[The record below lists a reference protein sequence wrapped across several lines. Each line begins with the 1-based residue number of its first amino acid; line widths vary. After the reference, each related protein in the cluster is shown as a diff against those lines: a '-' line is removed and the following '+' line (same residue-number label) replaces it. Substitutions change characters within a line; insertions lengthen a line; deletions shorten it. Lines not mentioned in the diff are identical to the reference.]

1 MESSQNTIYTQKLEK
16 WIAFNRLEELD
27 YSRCKSIEEYES
39 NARDILAELKNM
51 TLSIE
56 QVVLLK
62 LLNGLGASFSTYL
75 IILNEQARSDKS
87 FPKLDEL
94 QKNLEDE
101 ESRVRQDE
109 VAIANVISKAKKI
122 DQSTILSEAETK
134 KLCLHCGK

>member
-16 WIAFNRLEELD
+16 WIAFNRLEGLD
-27 YSRCKSIEEYES
+27 YSHCKSIEEYES
-39 NARDILAELKNM
+39 NARDIPAELKNM

-62 LLNGLGASFSTYL
+62 LLNGLEASFSTYL
-75 IILNEQARSDKS
+75 IILNEQARRDKS

-109 VAIANVISKAKKI
+109 IAIANVISKAKKI
-122 DQSTILSEAETK
+122 DQSNRLSEAETK
-134 KLCLHCGK
+134 KLCLHFRK